1 MSGLSVSQS
10 YLDAITASIVT
21 NSSISTL
28 SATLTSTVVNLAS
41 VSAVAYAAQTNLASL
56 SGKVLHSSLSASMT
70 GV

>member
-1 MSGLSVSQS
+1 MSGISVSQS

-28 SATLTSTVVNLAS
+28 SASLTSNIANLAS
-41 VSAVAYAAQTNLASL
+41 VSGVTYANKTNLASL
-56 SGKVLHSSLSASMT
+56 SGNILHSSLSASIT

>member
-41 VSAVAYAAQTNLASL
+41 L